1 MTMVAV
7 RLSKNTIT
15 MTGMTITMMMLIRV
29 MLMLV
34 GVMTQIVG
42 VVAVT
47 GCLTM
52 KLTRLTEQV
61 VAASMA
67 NTILMLQ

>member
-1 MTMVAV
+1 MVAV
-7 RLSKNTIT
+7 RLSKNMIT

-34 GVMTQIVG
+34 GVMSQIVG

-52 KLTRLTEQV
+52 KLGNK
-61 VAASMA
+61 AH
-67 NTILMLQ
+67 